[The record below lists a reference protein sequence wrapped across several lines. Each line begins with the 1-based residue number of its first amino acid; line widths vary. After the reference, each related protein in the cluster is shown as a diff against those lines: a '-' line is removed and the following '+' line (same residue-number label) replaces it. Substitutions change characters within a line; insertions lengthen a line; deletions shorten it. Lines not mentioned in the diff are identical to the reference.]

1 MQVKFWRKYTVKTNG
16 LAMSLRVL
24 VTRPA
29 AQASSTVQAITDA
42 GHEVMALP
50 CLVIAPIAADSS
62 QGQLNKHLAMDLDAF
77 AHIIVVSTNAAKHF
91 LPLVEDYWPQWPA
104 AQTWWGMGKTTKQAL
119 LEADIPNVRQPQ
131 GGETSEHLLTELMD
145 LVEPHEKILIVRGVG
160 GRETLADSLR
170 AHGCTVAYV
179 QCYERLAPT
188 FNTQEINQLVDFAPQ
203 VVVLQSGETL
213 QHYHDQL
220 SRHLAKQN
228 KPVRLLLPSPRV
240 AELAISLGYEDCLQ
254 SNGASDQAICH
265 TLAECGL
272 SQTTG

>member
-1 MQVKFWRKYTVKTNG
+1 MR
-16 LAMSLRVL
+16 LRVL

-91 LPLVEDYWPQWPA
+91 LPMVEDYWPQWPA
-104 AQTWWGMGKTTKQAL
+104 RQTWWGMGKTTKQAL
-119 LEADIPNVRQPQ
+119 LDADIANVRQPQ
-131 GGETSEHLLTELMD
+131 AGDTSEHLLFEL
-145 LVEPHEKILIVRGVG
+145 LPLLEPHDKVLIVRGVG

-170 AHGCTVAYV
+170 AHGCTVAYA
-179 QCYERLAPT
+179 QCYERQAPT
-188 FNTQEINQLVDFAPQ
+188 FSAAEISQLVDFAPQ
-203 VVVLQSGETL
+203 VVVLQSGDTL
-213 QHYHDQL
+213 QHYHAHL
-220 SRHLAKQN
+220 STHLAEQKL
-228 KPVRLLLPSPRV
+228 PVRLLLPSPRV
-240 AELAISLGYEDCLQ
+240 AELAIGLGYEDCLQ

>member
-1 MQVKFWRKYTVKTNG
+1 MN
-16 LAMSLRVL
+16 LRVL

-29 AQASSTVQAITDA
+29 AQASSTVQTIASA
-42 GHEVMALP
+42 GYEVMALP
-50 CLVIAPIAADSS
+50 CLAIAPIAPDSP

-77 AHIIVVSTNAAKHF
+77 AHVIVVSTNAAKHF
-91 LPLVEDYWPQWPA
+91 LPVVEDYWPQWPA
-104 AQTWWGMGKTTKQAL
+104 GQTWWGMGKTTKQAL

-131 GGETSEHLLTELMD
+131 SGDTSEHLLSELLA
-145 LVEPHEKILIVRGVG
+145 LVEPHDKVLIVRGMG

-170 AHGCTVAYV
+170 DHGCTVEYA

-188 FNTQEINQLVDFAPQ
+188 FSSQEINQLVAFAPQ

-213 QHYHDQL
+213 QHFHDQL
-220 SRHLAKQN
+220 SVHLAAL
-228 KPVRLLLPSPRV
+228 KPPMRLLLPSPRV
-240 AELAISLGYEDCLQ
+240 AELAVRLGYKDCLQ

-265 TLAECGL
+265 TLAESGL